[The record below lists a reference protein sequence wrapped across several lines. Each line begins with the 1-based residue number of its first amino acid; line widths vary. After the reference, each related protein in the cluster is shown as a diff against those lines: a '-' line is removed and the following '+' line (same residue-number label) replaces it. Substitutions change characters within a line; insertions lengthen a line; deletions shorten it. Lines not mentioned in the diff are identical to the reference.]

1 MKKTIYTLLFALVPF
16 VLSAQSTDAGKIDG
30 DSAFVRGDYASS
42 ITIYENLLSGD
53 NESVM
58 PITRTEK

>member
-30 DSAFVRGDYASS
+30 DSCRALKVP
-42 ITIYENLLSGD
+42 T
-53 NESVM
+53 
-58 PITRTEK
+58 PK